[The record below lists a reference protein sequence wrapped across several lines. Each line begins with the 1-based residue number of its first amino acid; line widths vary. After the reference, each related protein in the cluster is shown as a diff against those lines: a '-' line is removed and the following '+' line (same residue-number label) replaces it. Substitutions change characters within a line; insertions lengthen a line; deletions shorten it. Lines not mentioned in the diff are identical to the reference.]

1 MALRQTFG
9 SIVEMARN
17 EARLSTNTSRGIDHL
32 DHIKQLVKRH
42 YTMLAEDY
50 DWQHLEI
57 NRDYDESRKR
67 MLAGSRFYDFPAA
80 INQQKIGKMWLK
92 WGTVWRPI
100 DFGISFGDYSTM
112 DPDSDARA
120 DPVLKWDWYG
130 ESQFEVWP
138 LPSSN
143 GDASTPYSGWVGF
156 EGQKA
161 VEAYAADTN
170 RADLDDYLIALHVAA
185 ELLAENSQKGAA
197 DAKIAAAGRR
207 LAQLKAA
214 MSDKSR
220 FTMGRGMVSNTNRA
234 YPRHPEALYVRG

>member
-1 MALRQTFG
+1 MALRSTFG

-17 EARLSTNTSRGIDHL
+17 EARLSTNTSRGVDHL

-57 NRDYDESRKR
+57 NRDYDESRKA
-67 MLAGSRFYDFPAA
+67 LAAGQRYYDFPTA
-80 INQQKIGKMWLK
+80 INQQKIGNMWLK
-92 WGTVWRPI
+92 WGVVWRKV
-100 DFGISFGDYSTM
+100 DYGISFGDYSSL

-130 ESQFEVWP
+130 DTQFEVWP
-138 LPSSN
+138 VPSSN
-143 GDASTPYSGWVGF
+143 GDAAAPYSGWVGF
-156 EGQKA
+156 EGQRA
-161 VEAYAADTN
+161 VEQYVDDTN

-185 ELLAENSQKGAA
+185 ELLTENSQKGAA
-197 DAKIAAAGRR
+197 EAKIAAASRR
-207 LAQLKAA
+207 MSQLKAA

-220 FTMGRGMVSNTNRA
+220 FTMGRGMLSQNGRT
-234 YPRHPEALYVRG
+234 YPRHPESLYIHR